1 MTPKTVI
8 FDLGKV
14 LVDFDFAIA
23 ARKIMARSL
32 RPPSPLQAL
41 NHFSPLI
48 CRFERGDITDRE
60 FFEEVRSA
68 TGYRGTFEEFAPEF
82 SDIFT
87 EIPEMIG
94 LQARLRAAGI
104 PTWILSN
111 TNTLAE
117 QQLRRHYPFFANFD
131 GYVFSFAVGVMK
143 PEAAIYEAAE
153 RATGR
158 RGEEL
163 LFIDDRGENV
173 EAAVARGWQGL
184 VQESPAKTLAAVRQ
198 LGLPG

>member
-14 LVDFDFAIA
+14 LVDFDFTIA

-87 EIPEMIG
+87 EIPEMSG

-153 RATGR
+153 RAIGR

>member
-14 LVDFDFAIA
+14 LVDFDFTIA

-143 PEAAIYEAAE
+143 PEPAIYEAAE